1 MIKHGAEGAGVT
13 LRVLLIIG
21 GLSLGLGVV
30 FVLVI
35 SALSGL

>member
-21 GLSLGLGVV
+21 GLSLGAV

-35 SALSGL
+35 SALSSL